1 MANIWEHPSIIAQEA
16 LYHLEDAL
24 VVTNMCAKDNS
35 SEFSTRANGW
45 KKGDTVSFR
54 THGDYVAEDFSG
66 TINIQDIQTSSRPM
80 TIEKHMD
87 VSVEVTAREEVL
99 DLDSFSDQVIR
110 PAAYRLA
117 ELTENYVAGKILQG
131 AGLYASADLFADAAD
146 IAQARKYST
155 IQQLSTQRFC
165 LVDLATEADLLGQ
178 TWFNQSQTRGSAG
191 ETTLSTGQMGHV
203 MGMDWYSAITFPE
216 SAHTNGTVGAV
227 GTLLVDNGTD
237 GVEFNRIGTKVL
249 TFDGGTAGET
259 LLAGDRLAIAGVRRP
274 LIVATSNTDVDATAT
289 VALVDPITEII
300 PDNAA
305 ITIVGGQAETFDI
318 HGAIFD
324 DRSLAVAFPMLDM
337 PGDKVTA
344 TAANNGV
351 SIRIVKGYDINTKK
365 TTMSL
370 DLLCGAFAHDPRRI
384 TLLSE
389 VQ

>member
-16 LYHLEDAL
+16 LTHLEDAL
-24 VVTNMCAKDNS
+24 VVTNMCAKDNT
-35 SEFSTRANGW
+35 SEFTSRANGW

-54 THGDYVAEDFSG
+54 THGDYAAEDFSG

-80 TIEKHMD
+80 QIEKHLD
-87 VSVEVTAREEVL
+87 VSVEVTSREEVL

-117 ELTENYVAGKILQG
+117 EMTEKYVASKILQG
-131 AGLYASADLFADAAD
+131 AGMYVSADLFASAAD
-146 IAQARKYST
+146 IALARKYAT
-155 IQQLSTQRFC
+155 IQQLSTSRFC
-165 LVDLATEADLLGQ
+165 LVDLDTEAKMLGQ

-191 ETTLSTGQMGHV
+191 ETTLSTGEMGHV

-216 SAHTNGTVGAV
+216 SEITAGNGSSTTDNTVATN
-227 GTLLVDNGTD
+227 NK
-237 GVEFNRIGTKVL
+237 IGLKVL
-249 TFDGGTAGET
+249 TIDSLTGQVE
-259 LLAGDRLAIAGVRRP
+259 AGDRLAIAGCRRP
-274 LIVATSNTDVDATAT
+274 VIAAAQVVATSTSIP
-289 VALVDPITEII
+289 LVDPITEII
-300 PDNAA
+300 PDGAA
-305 ITIVGGQAETFDI
+305 VTTVASGAVVDV

-384 TLLSE
+384 TLLADS
-389 VQ
+389 Q

>member
-16 LYHLEDAL
+16 LSHLEDAL
-24 VVTNMCAKDNS
+24 VVTNMCAKDNT
-35 SEFSTRANGW
+35 SEFTSRANGW

-54 THGDYVAEDFSG
+54 THGDYAAEEFSG

-80 TIEKHMD
+80 TIEKHLD
-87 VSVEVTAREEVL
+87 VSVEVTSREEVL

-117 ELTENYVAGKILQG
+117 ELTETYVAGKILQG
-131 AGLYASADLFADAAD
+131 AGLYVSADLFANAAD
-146 IAQARKYST
+146 IAQARKYAT
-155 IQQLSTQRFC
+155 IQQLTGSRFC
-165 LVDLATEADLLGQ
+165 LVDLETEANMLGQ

-191 ETTLSTGQMGHV
+191 ETTLSTAQMGHV
-203 MGMDWYSAITFPE
+203 MGMDWFSAITFPE
-216 SAHTNGTVGAV
+216 SVRTNGTLGLAGTMLTDNTVATDNKIGLKILTYDGAS
-227 GTLLVDNGTD
+227 
-237 GVEFNRIGTKVL
+237 
-249 TFDGGTAGET
+249 AET
-259 LLAGDRLAIAGVRRP
+259 LIAGDRLLVAGCRRP
-274 LIVATSNTDVDATAT
+274 LIVAAPIADLSAATEVT
-289 VALVDPITEII
+289 LVDPITEII
-300 PDNAA
+300 ADGAA
-305 ITIVGGQAETFDI
+305 VTIVGGQGATFDI

-337 PGDKVTA
+337 PGDKVTS

-384 TLLSE
+384 TLLADS
-389 VQ
+389 Q

>member
-1 MANIWEHPSIIAQEA
+1 MANIWEHPAIIAQEA
-16 LYHLEDAL
+16 LTHLEDAL
-24 VVTNMCAKDNS
+24 VVTNMCAKDNTA
-35 SEFSTRANGW
+35 EFTSKANGW

-54 THGDYVAEDFSG
+54 THGDYAAEDFTG
-66 TINIQDIQTSSRPM
+66 TINIQDIQTSSRAM
-80 TIEKHMD
+80 QIEKHLD

-117 ELTENYVAGKILQG
+117 EMTEKYVAGKILQG
-131 AGLYASADLFADAAD
+131 AGLYTSADLFVDAAD
-146 IAQARKYST
+146 IALARKAST
-155 IQQLSTQRFC
+155 LQQLATNRFC
-165 LVDLATEADLLGQ
+165 LVDLDTEAKMLGQ
-178 TWFNQSQTRGSAG
+178 TWFNQSQTRGAAG
-191 ETTLSTGQMGHV
+191 ETTLNTGKMGHV

-216 SAHTNGTVGAV
+216 SARTNGTLGAV
-227 GTLLVDNGTD
+227 GTLLTDNT
-237 GVEFNRIGTKVL
+237 VATNNKIGLKVL
-249 TFDGGTAGET
+249 TFDGGTVAET
-259 LLAGDRLAIAGVRRP
+259 LLAGDRILVAGCRRP
-274 LIVATSNTDVDATAT
+274 LIVAAEVADVNAATT
-289 VALVDPITEII
+289 VTLVDPITEII
-300 PDNAA
+300 ADDAA
-305 ITIVGGQAETFDI
+305 ITIVGGQAATFDI

-384 TLLSE
+384 TLLGDT
-389 VQ
+389 Q

>member
-1 MANIWEHPSIIAQEA
+1 MANIWEHPTIIAQEA

-80 TIEKHMD
+80 TIEKHLD

-117 ELTENYVAGKILQG
+117 ELTETYVAGKILQG
-131 AGLYASADLFADAAD
+131 AGLYTSADLFVNAAD
-146 IAQARKYST
+146 IALARKYAT
-155 IQQLSTQRFC
+155 IQQLSTQRYC
-165 LVDLATEADLLGQ
+165 LLDLDTEAKLLGQ
-178 TWFNQSQTRGSAG
+178 TWFNQSQTRGTAG
-191 ETTLSTGQMGHV
+191 ETTLSTGNMGTV

-216 SAHTNGTVGAV
+216 QEHTNGTLGAV
-227 GTLLVDNGTD
+227 GTLLTDNT
-237 GVEFNRIGTKVL
+237 VATNNKIGLSVL
-249 TFDGGTAGET
+249 TFDGGTVAET
-259 LLAGDRLAIAGVRRP
+259 ILTGDRILVAGCRRP
-274 LIVATSNTDVDATAT
+274 LIAAADVADVNAATT
-289 VALVDPITEII
+289 IALVDPITEII
-300 PDNAA
+300 ADDAA
-305 ITIVGGQAETFDI
+305 ITIVGGQAAVFDV

-337 PGDKVTA
+337 PGDKVTS
-344 TAANNGV
+344 TASNNGV

-370 DLLCGAFAHDPRRI
+370 DLLCGCFAHDPRRI
-384 TLLSE
+384 TILADT
-389 VQ
+389 Q